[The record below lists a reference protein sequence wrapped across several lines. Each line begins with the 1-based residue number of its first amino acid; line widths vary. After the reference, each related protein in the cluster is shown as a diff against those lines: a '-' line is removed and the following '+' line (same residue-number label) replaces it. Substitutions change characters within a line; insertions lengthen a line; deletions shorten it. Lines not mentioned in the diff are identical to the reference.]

1 VASTSAK
8 LARKSTVK
16 GARKLLLQHLE
27 QAVAASER
35 LPDPEDADAL
45 HDLRV
50 ALRHLR
56 TYLTTYRKLLA
67 DAVPARSLDTLRELT
82 HLTNPARDAE
92 VLVSWIAGHS
102 RARRGPA
109 SPTNRLRSRL
119 TERHDQLLREI
130 RDRFADDF
138 PQLARRLQRQ
148 LERAENGG
156 SRTFGQYTA
165 KQVRRQ
171 GRRFRKRLERIEGI
185 ADIDGCHQARIAA
198 KRVRYLLEPF
208 DELRG
213 VSKLIDRLKELQDT
227 LGELHDLHVLLETMS
242 DAPESA
248 HGPKKRGRSELASL
262 ASTARRR
269 MTRLYAEVEK
279 HWLDGAG
286 AELDKD
292 LSKAASSIREAGHA

>member
-1 VASTSAK
+1 VASTSEK
-8 LARKSTVK
+8 LARKSAVK
-16 GARKLLLQHLE
+16 GARKLMLQHLE

-35 LPDPEDADAL
+35 LPDPDDAEAL

-67 DAVPARSLDTLRELT
+67 DAVPARSLDTLRNLT

-109 SPTNRLRSRL
+109 SPTTRLRSRL
-119 TERHDQLLREI
+119 TERHDQLLREL

-138 PQLARRLQRQ
+138 PQLARRLRRQ
-148 LERAENGG
+148 LDRAENGG

-171 GRRFRKRLERIEGI
+171 GRRFRKRLDRIEGI
-185 ADIDGCHQARIAA
+185 ADIAGCHQARIAA

-248 HGPKKRGRSELASL
+248 HGPKKRGPSELASL

-286 AELDKD
+286 AKLDKN
-292 LSKAASSIREAGHA
+292 LTQAASSIREAGHA